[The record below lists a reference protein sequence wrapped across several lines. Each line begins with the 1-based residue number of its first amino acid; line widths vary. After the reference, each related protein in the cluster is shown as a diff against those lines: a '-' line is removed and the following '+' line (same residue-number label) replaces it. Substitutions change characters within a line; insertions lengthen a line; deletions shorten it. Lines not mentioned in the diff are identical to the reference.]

1 MLIRDA
7 ELDFGGRRGD
17 VRVAEGRVAEIAPRL
32 SRRAGETVVTAG
44 GCALLPSLCDH
55 HLHLKATAAARAS
68 VDCADAAC
76 PDATALAERLQAADR
91 VLPAGGWLRGNGF
104 HEHVLAGSG
113 AAPDRDWLDRV
124 VPHRPARLQHR
135 SGRMWLLNTAAL
147 RAIGVDE
154 DDGDTPLERRGGRF
168 TGRLYDAD
176 GWLRARTGARRP
188 DLGDLSRALWA
199 LGVTAVTDCSH
210 DNDRDDVAAFGAAQR
225 SGALLQDVLVM
236 GNADL
241 DGAGV
246 PADGDDGPEL
256 AIGARKFHLHDAAL
270 PDLDELTAAMRAAHA
285 AGRNVAAHCVSRV
298 DLAFALAAWRAA
310 GARPGDRVEHASV
323 APPEALAEIAALGL
337 TGIALAFVQT
347 APPPNRWPGADE
359 WSAASIVLLAFAALC
374 ATLLRPGR
382 SANHP
387 PAGASPDLV
396 VHASQTGLAEMLA
409 QRTAAAIA
417 GDGDAAPAHA
427 LGRLDMAS
435 LSGAERAWFV
445 VSTTGEGDAPDP
457 ARHFVADAM
466 HHRPDLGHHGQVAAD
481 GLDGPLRI
489 GRQFGLQRGE
499 LFLAPRHGDHMRAPL
514 RRAQRR
520 GAPDAPAGA
529 GNHPGLAGEIR
540 LDRLK
545 GQPAQPEAGAREGGQ
560 ETAIEID
567 QLGEPGEPAH
577 AAAPLASI
585 QQAWKPTGIRCGISA
600 RAIGPS
606 ETFSGSKM

>member
-337 TGIALAFVQT
+337 TVVSQPAMISERGAVYRREVDADDLPHLYRLRSFQVAGVPLALSSD
-347 APPPNRWPGADE
+347 APYTDIDPWRAMAAAVTRRCADGEPLGPGEALSPERAYAAMAGRPSGPGRGDLRLRAGMRADLCLLDRDWAAARADLGCVRPRRAWRAGADNYHLNG
-359 WSAASIVLLAFAALC
+359 V
-374 ATLLRPGR
+374 G
-382 SANHP
+382 H
-387 PAGASPDLV
+387 G
-396 VHASQTGLAEMLA
+396 
-409 QRTAAAIA
+409 
-417 GDGDAAPAHA
+417 APAC
-427 LGRLDMAS
+427 
-435 LSGAERAWFV
+435 
-445 VSTTGEGDAPDP
+445 AP
-457 ARHFVADAM
+457 
-466 HHRPDLGHHGQVAAD
+466 
-481 GLDGPLRI
+481 
-489 GRQFGLQRGE
+489 
-499 LFLAPRHGDHMRAPL
+499 
-514 RRAQRR
+514 
-520 GAPDAPAGA
+520 
-529 GNHPGLAGEIR
+529 
-540 LDRLK
+540 
-545 GQPAQPEAGAREGGQ
+545 
-560 ETAIEID
+560 
-567 QLGEPGEPAH
+567 
-577 AAAPLASI
+577 
-585 QQAWKPTGIRCGISA
+585 
-600 RAIGPS
+600 
-606 ETFSGSKM
+606 